1 MSDLRLSVAG
11 GDSIDAIDELADLA
25 DWLRHEPEL
34 RGLVAFADPEPGP
47 GELGALADALVVA
60 VGSGGALTV
69 LAASLRAYLS
79 QPRKSDVRIVVRAE
93 ERSVTV
99 DAKRVKD
106 VEALLRETL
115 RHLG

>member
-1 MSDLRLSVAG
+1 MSGLLLSVTG
-11 GDSIDAIDELADLA
+11 EDAVDELADLA

-34 RGLVAFADPEPGP
+34 RGLVAFVGAEPGP
-47 GELGALADALVVA
+47 GELGALADALAVA

-79 QPRKSDVRIVVRAE
+79 QPRKSDVRIEVRGPE
-93 ERSVTV
+93 HSVTV
-99 DAKRVKD
+99 DATRVKD